1 MDAKE
6 IKSAL
11 LNAMLSHYGS
21 VVAFSNHSGIH
32 RNTISTALSD
42 ERDPRLSTLTRIAG
56 ALDKKIIATGARG
69 IDGTAITVTD
79 ALNLR
84 RKQLDITIQELA
96 NTAGVS
102 TTAAAAL
109 STGRADPQISTLCK
123 IATALGME
131 LQIDNGERV
140 PF

>member
-1 MDAKE
+1 MTPQE
-6 IKSAL
+6 IKTTL
-11 LNAMLSHYGS
+11 LDAMLSHYGS
-21 VVAFSNHSGIH
+21 VVAFSNYSGIH
-32 RNTISTALSD
+32 RNTISTALSE

-69 IDGTAITVTD
+69 IDGDMLTVPD

-96 NTAGVS
+96 NTAGIS
-102 TTAAAAL
+102 ATAAAAL

-123 IATALGME
+123 IATALGMK
-131 LQIDNGERV
+131 LHIDKSGWV
-140 PF
+140 PL